1 MTNWFEDITCIC
13 GEELIPAYGYE
24 DSKIMIIGGY
34 PDEIDTKQ
42 GRPMVGRLGTVLK
55 SELNWLGVHL
65 ENVRYGNLWLHAPN
79 ERNKINFDWKDGEI
93 TSIQYLPDGTEKV
106 TYLDEH
112 PISLYQACFEKSI
125 VELMKELEGKEAI
138 LLLGK
143 DPVEFFLN
151 EKVTDVCGLFLP
163 SHLYSGKMMACV
175 NPAIVF
181 QKDSVVGE
189 LRLALKKFVT
199 YCMEHDL
206 L

>member
-1 MTNWFEDITCIC
+1 MTDWFEDITCIC

-65 ENVRYGNLWLHAPN
+65 ENVRYGNMWLHTPN
-79 ERNKINFDWKDGEI
+79 DN
-93 TSIQYLPDGTEKV
+93 EK
-106 TYLDEH
+106 
-112 PISLYQACFEKSI
+112 CFEKS
-125 VELMKELEGKEAI
+125 VAELMKELEGKEAV